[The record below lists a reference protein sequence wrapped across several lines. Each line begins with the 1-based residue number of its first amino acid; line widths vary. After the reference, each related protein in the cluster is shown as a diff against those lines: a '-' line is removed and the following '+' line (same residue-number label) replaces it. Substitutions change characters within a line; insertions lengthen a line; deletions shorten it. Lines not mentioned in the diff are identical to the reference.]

1 MAHDIERGPGGAGQ
15 DIVTDQGFGAPSP
28 APASGGADA
37 APATGPNPGSGAG
50 GLGPLVAGVI
60 SDLQGLFRNEAR
72 LAQAELKD
80 EAATAAGGAAT
91 VAAGGIAGLVGV
103 VFVMHGVA
111 EALSRFMPRWFANMV
126 VGFGLLAG
134 AGSLGASGK
143 EKLSS
148 ANLKPAQTLQT
159 LRETG
164 AWAKERLT
172 AAAGQATGET
182 APGQPPAG
190 Q

>member
-1 MAHDIERGPGGAGQ
+1 MAQDVERGPASAGQ

-28 APASGGADA
+28 APASGPADA
-37 APATGPNPGSGAG
+37 GPATGSSAG
-50 GLGPLVAGVI
+50 GGTGGFGPLVAGVI
-60 SDLQGLFRNEAR
+60 SDLQGLFRNEVQ

-80 EAATAAGGAAT
+80 EAAAAAGGAAT

-103 VFVMHGVA
+103 VFLMHGVA
-111 EALSRFMPRWFANMV
+111 EALSRFMPRWFANTL
-126 VGFGLLAG
+126 VGLGLLAG

-164 AWAKERLT
+164 TWAKERLT
-172 AAAGQATGET
+172 AAAGQASSE
-182 APGQPPAG
+182 QPPAG